1 MFSNGRWLFPATEKG
16 SPPSQKLSRQGT
28 GSLGSVKI
36 LDYHHTSRVYEY
48 CVCPASS
55 RRSGRHCGAASLRNN
70 YVPSRSRTMGTGLSC
85 QDASDHVVSPYDEHL
100 RILLNF
106 GASEREAREALAK
119 YSGDALIPVAVRNHS
134 SCARAPC
141 YSRFG
146 LCGLIRVRGVG

>member
-1 MFSNGRWLFPATEKG
+1 MPESVYFLIKGASAKATHLVL
-16 SPPSQKLSRQGT
+16 PPL
-28 GSLGSVKI
+28 
-36 LDYHHTSRVYEY
+36 Y

-70 YVPSRSRTMGTGLSC
+70 YVPSRLRTMGTWLSC
-85 QDASDHVVSPYDEHL
+85 QDASDHVVSDHVVSPYDEHL

-146 LCGLIRVRGVG
+146 LWAHSRGVGCTCVPSSAPVDRPTFPVE